1 MVRSVYILTGDGSVY
16 AVRDPKG
23 FRPLVVGIHK
33 PSNTYIVASESC
45 ALSAVGAYLLRDVQ
59 PGEILQI
66 DDSGLRSE
74 YFAKENPHAHCAF
87 EYTYFAHP
95 TSVMEGVN
103 VCTQP

>member
-1 MVRSVYILTGDGSVY
+1 MGRST
-16 AVRDPKG
+16 AARDPKG
-23 FRPLVVGIHK
+23 FRPLVVGLHK
-33 PSNTYIVASESC
+33 PSSTYIVASESC
-45 ALSAVGAYLLRDVQ
+45 ALSAVGAYLLRDVE

-74 YFAKENPHAHCAF
+74 YFAKESPHAHCAF

-103 VCTQP
+103 VYAGS